1 MKITL
6 LKLLMV
12 ISKYSLRLF
21 IMQVICMN
29 LVLAN
34 ATNSQ
39 NLDDIKV
46 SLSVDRAHIAQV
58 LQEIERKTDFVFAYT
73 ESIQNAETFFTL
85 EYDQMSLR
93 KILEDISLQGRLQF
107 KRINNTISV
116 VHFPKERPQEPPIIT
131 LIMVTGRIT
140 DESDL
145 PLPGVNVVLKGTTT
159 GTTTDSEGRY
169 SLSLRDE
176 EGNGI
181 LVFSFIGYEA
191 TEVSI
196 GGRTNIDVS
205 LRQDITTLEEV
216 VVIGYGTQEKSAV
229 TGAISTMK
237 AEEVTNIPVANLS
250 NSLAGRLS
258 GVFVN
263 QASGAPGYAASI
275 RVRSVNTWKDTGN
288 DPLYVIDGVIA
299 DKQSFDAMDYSE
311 VDNITVLKDAAS
323 GAIYGARAAN
333 GVILVTTKSGKA
345 GEFKLSY
352 NYSYTFDTPSKIP
365 EYVGSAD
372 MVRLMNY
379 TRTIKGLAPVYDA
392 EEVAYFNENDPGKAW
407 YDLAYRNP
415 VLQRHVINAS
425 GGSEN
430 VRYFI
435 SGSAFD
441 QTAFVKNADYKKYV
455 FRSNLDV
462 NFTKNLKG
470 TFRFSY
476 HNGINKRFAAQE
488 DLDGGFEKEFETQHE
503 FGYTWGRLLYYL
515 ADVPPKTADGHFINP
530 GWIGNMLAM
539 IEEGGTFTR
548 TERNLDLQL
557 ELTYKVPFIEGLSLT
572 GKLSPSYKGANIKLY
587 ELKTTLYDV
596 VKRGTNSKI
605 FTDEIIGPMKS
616 AYPNKERLVKRQRTD
631 NNYQL
636 TFSANYIRSFGKH
649 NVDAVFVYEQSEG
662 TFDNFYGVREGFP
675 LIQKDQF
682 WATGSARADS
692 YVGGSEREYGRASY
706 IGRVAYNYDEK
717 YLVNFT
723 TRRDGSMLFGPDYR
737 WGVFP
742 SVSAGWLISEEDF
755 FDSKVFDFLKLRG
768 SWGLAGNDVVGGW
781 KWAESFAVTGDYLF
795 GTTPQPRVGY
805 NGIANQRLT
814 WEKTSEVNIGID
826 TRFLNSF
833 MFSAEYYRRNNFDIL
848 DSRIASL
855 PVSFG
860 GSMPPENYGKVSPR
874 GWELELGYNNQIGEV
889 NFEVRSSFS
898 YATNEVKLRDVA
910 QNARDVDN
918 PNGRPTDYVKMLVA
932 TDIIRTQ
939 SDLDA
944 LPAGYSIYGL
954 APKLGMINFQDVS
967 GVTDGVPDGKID
979 DYDRQVLEGK
989 HFLPPYTFGLNL
1001 NARWKG
1007 LGAGIFLQGVT
1018 GVSKLYNDGYGRRF
1032 FDGARPPVAW
1042 LDSWSP
1048 ENTNASMPQAVSW
1061 DDSRDHLE
1069 STFWLKNGNY
1079 LRFQNVNLSYS
1090 LPKLLCQK
1098 MSISDVTFIL
1108 QGTNLLTLSS
1118 FDFYD
1123 PTATEMRSY
1132 PTMKSYTM
1140 GVNVTF

>member
-1 MKITL
+1 MKIVL
-6 LKLLMV
+6 PKLLMV

-21 IMQVICMN
+21 VIQVICMN
-29 LVLAN
+29 FVLAK
-34 ATNSQ
+34 TSHSQ
-39 NLDDIKV
+39 NLDEVKV
-46 SLSVDRAHIAQV
+46 SLSVDRASITQV
-58 LQEIERKTDFVFAYT
+58 LQEIEQKTDFLFAYM
-73 ESIQNAETFFTL
+73 ESVQKIDKHFTL
-85 EYDQMSLR
+85 SYDHMSLR

-116 VHFPKERPQEPPIIT
+116 VHFPKGRTKEPAIIT
-131 LIMVTGRIT
+131 LFTISGKVT
-140 DESDL
+140 DENKL
-145 PLPGVNVVLKGTTT
+145 PLPGVNVVLKGTTN
-159 GTTTDSEGRY
+159 GTATDADGVY
-169 SLSLRDE
+169 SLSIPDE
-176 EGNGI
+176 DSNGT
-181 LVFSFIGYEA
+181 LVFSFIGYMA
-191 TEVSI
+191 TEISI
-196 GGRTNIDVS
+196 GGRTNLDISLKQDV
-205 LRQDITTLEEV
+205 TTLEEV
-216 VVIGYGTQEKSAV
+216 VVIGYGTQERATV

-237 AEEVTNIPVANLS
+237 AEDVTNFPVANLS

-275 RVRSVNTWKDTGN
+275 RVRSVNTWKSTGN

-311 VDNITVLKDAAS
+311 VDNITILKDAAS

-345 GEFKLSY
+345 GEFKLTY

-392 EEVAYFNENDPGKAW
+392 EEVAYFNQNDPGKAW
-407 YDLAYRNP
+407 YDLAYQNP
-415 VLQRHVINAS
+415 VLQRHVITAS
-425 GGSEN
+425 GGSEK
-430 VRYFI
+430 VKYFI

-488 DLDGGFEKEFETQHE
+488 DLAGGFETQNE

-515 ADVPPKTADGHFINP
+515 ADVPPKTSDGHFINP

-548 TERNLDLQL
+548 TERNMDLQM
-557 ELTYKVPFIEGLSLT
+557 ELTYKVPFVDGLSLS
-572 GKLSPSYKGANIKLY
+572 GKLSPSYKGTNIKLY
-587 ELKTTLYDV
+587 EIKTTLYNV
-596 VKRGTNSKI
+596 VREGTNGKI
-605 FTDEIIGPMKS
+605 YTDEIIGPMKS
-616 AYPNKERLVKRQRTD
+616 SYPNKERLVKQQRIE
-631 NNYQL
+631 NNYQMN
-636 TFSANYIRSFGKH
+636 FSANYVKAIGKH
-649 NVDAVFVYEQSEG
+649 NVDAIFVYEQSEG
-662 TFDNFYGVREGFP
+662 TFDDFYGVREGFP
-675 LIQKDQF
+675 LIQRDQF

-692 YVGGSEREYGRASY
+692 YVGGTEREYGRASY

-717 YLVNFT
+717 YSINFT
-723 TRRDGSMLFGPDYR
+723 TRRDGSMLFAPDYR

-742 SVSAGWLISEEDF
+742 SVSAGWIVSEEGF
-755 FDSKVFDFLKLRG
+755 FDSKFIDFLKLRA
-768 SWGLAGNDVVGGW
+768 SWGLAGNDAVGGW
-781 KWAESFAVTGDYLF
+781 KWSESFAVTGDYLF
-795 GTTPQPRVGY
+795 GATPQPRVGY
-805 NGIANQRLT
+805 NGITNQKLT
-814 WEKTSEVNIGID
+814 WEKTSEVNIGLD
-826 TRFLNSF
+826 SRFLNGF
-833 MFSAEYYRRNNFDIL
+833 MFSAEYYRRNNYDIL

-874 GWELELGYNNQIGEV
+874 GWELELGYNDNIGNV
-889 NFEVRSSFS
+889 NFEVKGSFS
-898 YATNEVKLRDVA
+898 YATNEVKVRDVA
-910 QNARDVDN
+910 QNTRDVDN
-918 PNGRPTDYVKMLVA
+918 PNGRPTDYIKMLVA

-939 SDLDA
+939 ADLDA

-954 APKLGMINFQDVS
+954 APKLGMINYQDVS

-989 HFLPPYTFGLNL
+989 YFLPPYTFGLNL

-1032 FDGARPPVAW
+1032 FDGARPPVSW

-1048 ENTNASMPQAVSW
+1048 ENTDSSMPQAVSW
-1061 DDSRDHLE
+1061 DDSRDHLA
-1069 STFWLKNGNY
+1069 STFWLKSGNY
-1079 LRFQNVNLSYS
+1079 LRFQNVTLSYS
-1090 LPKLLCQK
+1090 LPKLICQK

-1108 QGTNLLTLSS
+1108 SGTNLLTLTK
-1118 FDFYD
+1118 FDYYD

-1140 GVNVTF
+1140 GLNVTF

>member
-1 MKITL
+1 MKIIL
-6 LKLLMV
+6 LRLFML

-21 IMQVICMN
+21 IIQVICMN
-29 LVLAN
+29 FVLAR
-34 ATNSQ
+34 TSNSQ
-39 NLDDIKV
+39 NLDEIKV
-46 SLSVDRAHIAQV
+46 SLSVDRASITQV
-58 LQEIERKTDFVFAYT
+58 LQEIENKTGFVFAYT
-73 ESIQNAETFFTL
+73 KAVYNTDTHFTFA
-85 EYDQMSLR
+85 YNQMSLR
-93 KILEDISLQGRLQF
+93 KILEDISLQGRFQF

-116 VHFPKERPQEPPIIT
+116 VHFPRDSRKAPPIIT
-131 LIMVTGRIT
+131 MISITGVVT
-140 DESDL
+140 DDKNL
-145 PLPGVNVVLKGTTT
+145 PIPGVNVILKGTTN
-159 GTTTDSEGRY
+159 GTTTDADGRY
-169 SLSLRDE
+169 VLSLPDDE
-176 EGNGI
+176 ANGTLI
-181 LVFSFIGYEA
+181 FSFIGYIA

-196 GGRTNIDVS
+196 GGRTNIDIS
-205 LRQDITTLEEV
+205 LQQDITTLEEV
-216 VVIGYGTQEKSAV
+216 VVIGYGTQERANV

-237 AEEVTNIPVANLS
+237 SDEVTNFPVANLS

-275 RVRSVNTWKDTGN
+275 RVRSVNTWKSSGN

-311 VDNITVLKDAAS
+311 VDNITILKDAAS

-345 GEFKLSY
+345 GEFKLTY

-379 TRTIKGLAPVYDA
+379 TRTSRGLAPVYDA
-392 EEVAYFNENDPGKAW
+392 EEVEYFNHNDPGKAW
-407 YDLAYRNP
+407 YDLAYQNP
-415 VLQRHVINAS
+415 VLQRHVITAS
-425 GGSEN
+425 GGSEK
-430 VRYFI
+430 VKYFI

-488 DLDGGFEKEFETQHE
+488 DLGSGFETQNE

-548 TERNLDLQL
+548 NERNIDLQM
-557 ELTYKVPFIEGLSLT
+557 ELTYKVPFIEGLSLS
-572 GKLSPSYKGANIKLY
+572 GKLSPGYKAANIKLY

-596 VKRGTNSKI
+596 VKEGTNGKI

-616 AYPNKERLVKRQRTD
+616 AYPNKERLVKQQRIE

-636 TFSANYIRSFGKH
+636 NFSANYVKAIGKH
-649 NVDAVFVYEQSEG
+649 NVDAIFVYEQSEG
-662 TFDNFYGVREGFP
+662 TFDDFYGVREGFP
-675 LIQKDQF
+675 LLQKDQF
-682 WATGSARADS
+682 WATGSSRTDS
-692 YVGGSEREYGRASY
+692 YVGGNEREYGRASY
-706 IGRVAYNYDEK
+706 IGRLAYNYDGK
-717 YLVNFT
+717 YLFNFT
-723 TRRDGSMLFGPDYR
+723 TRRDGSMLFAPDYR

-742 SVSAGWLISEEDF
+742 SVSAGWVISEENF
-755 FDSKVFDFLKLRG
+755 LDSKFIDFLKLRA
-768 SWGLAGNDVVGGW
+768 SWGLAGNDAVGGW
-781 KWAESFAVTGDYLF
+781 KWSESFSVTGDYLF
-795 GTTPQPRVGY
+795 GTSPQPRVGY
-805 NGIANQRLT
+805 NGIINQKLT
-814 WEKTSEVNIGID
+814 WEKTSEVNIGLD
-826 TRFLNSF
+826 SRFLNNF
-833 MFSAEYYRRNNFDIL
+833 MFSAEYYRRNNYDIL

-874 GWELELGYNNQIGEV
+874 GWELELGYTDNIRDV
-889 NFEVRSSFS
+889 NFEVKGSFS
-898 YATNEVKLRDVA
+898 YATNEVKVRDVA
-910 QNARDVDN
+910 QNTRDVDN

-939 SDLDA
+939 EDLDA

-954 APKLGMINFQDVS
+954 APKLGMINYEDVS

-1007 LGAGIFLQGVT
+1007 FGAGIFFQGVT

-1048 ENTNASMPQAVSW
+1048 ENTDASMPEPVSW
-1061 DDSRDHLE
+1061 DGSRDYVE
-1069 STFWLKNGNY
+1069 STFWLKSGNY
-1079 LRFQNVNLSYS
+1079 LRLQNVNLNYS
-1090 LPKLLCQK
+1090 LPKVICQK
-1098 MSISDVTFIL
+1098 LSISDVTFIL
-1108 QGTNLLTLSS
+1108 SGTNLLTFTN
-1118 FDFYD
+1118 FDYYD
-1123 PTATEMRSY
+1123 PTAAEMRSY

-1140 GVNVTF
+1140 GLNVTF